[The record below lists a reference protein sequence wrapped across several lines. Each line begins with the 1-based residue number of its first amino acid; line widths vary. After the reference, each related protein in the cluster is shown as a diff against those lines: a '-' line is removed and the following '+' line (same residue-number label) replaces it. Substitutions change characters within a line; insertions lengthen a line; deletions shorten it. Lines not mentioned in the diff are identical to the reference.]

1 MNDLKSIIKIPI
13 MVLGGYP
20 YYTKEAS
27 IDFKNKTIT
36 TLRTKKGEEEGEL
49 YTQPYYDVDR
59 YEWFS
64 VGRYLLPLFLIL
76 TSDISLTVKNGFGL
90 FFGALFVFVYHYYM
104 RGYISTDLDLTEKE
118 GFFSGLWQK
127 CKNIWITA
135 KYYIITLLYF
145 IALNLLFYSVGS
157 GSYYIKGIVE
167 YTLYGIM
174 IYESTRSFVG
184 KEWSQYK
191 KVKVNS
197 WIPQYFMVID
207 EASKHEQKLTDELS
221 PKINIAV
228 ASLMAIASIFL
239 AYKGVYAFKEYKAEQ
254 AAMAQYVQQSQY
266 DAMKLQS
273 EQNGSAQIVITYEKI
288 RFDPKTEALNEKLG
302 IKAGYKEIK
311 KTTYPWEKGYVHG
324 GTTIHK
330 PSDLD
335 LVGGG
340 H

>member
-1 MNDLKSIIKIPI
+1 MNDLKSTIKIPI

-20 YYTKEAS
+20 YYTKGAS
-27 IDFKNKTIT
+27 IDAENKTIT
-36 TLRTKKGEEEGEL
+36 TLRIKKGEEEGEL
-49 YTQPYYDVDR
+49 YTQPFYEVGR

-64 VGRYLLPLFLIL
+64 VGRYLLPLLLIL

-90 FFGALFVFVYHYYM
+90 FFAALFVFVYHYQM
-104 RGYISTDLDLTEKE
+104 RGYVSGNIDLTEIE
-118 GFFSGLWQK
+118 GFFAGLWQK
-127 CKNIWITA
+127 VKNIWITA

-145 IALNLLFYSVGS
+145 VALNVLFWPVES
-157 GSYYIKGIVE
+157 GSYYVKGIVE
-167 YTLYGIM
+167 YTLYGVM
-174 IYESTRSFVG
+174 IYESFRGFAG
-184 KEWSQYK
+184 KEWTHYK

-197 WIPQYFMVID
+197 WIPQYFMVVD
-207 EASKHEQKLTDELS
+207 EENKHDQKLTNELS

-239 AYKGVYAFKEYKAEQ
+239 AYKGVFAFKEYKAEQ
-254 AAMAQYVQQSQY
+254 AALAQYVQQSNY

-273 EQNGSAQIVITYEKI
+273 EQNGSAQIVITYEKV
-288 RFDPKTEALNEKLG
+288 RFDAKTEALNEKLG

-311 KTTYPWEKGYVHG
+311 KTTYPWEKGYVQG

-340 H
+340 Y